1 MEEEI
6 HFHIEM
12 ETERLVREQRLTR
25 DEARRQAVIS
35 FGGVE
40 KHKETMREGRR
51 VPFLEDLLRDVHYAV
66 RSLRRSMGFT
76 SVAVLT
82 LALGIG
88 AGTAMFSVLNGVLL
102 HELPIKSQK
111 EVVVLWT
118 EASARASAHLP
129 VMYQDLSAFRE
140 QTSTFQSLAG
150 VGYYGAVEVVLLDAG
165 RPVTLAEAWVTGDFF
180 RLLGVSAVRGRLLAP
195 SDDVPG
201 APLAIVLSYGFW
213 QRYFAGSPRAVGH
226 AFEWSGKH
234 YTVVGVLPRG
244 FDYPKGTDF
253 WAPVLP
259 AFPATLEA
267 EAESSDIMFF
277 DLVGRL
283 RPGGTVQAATKDF
296 DAFLRSTD
304 ARRTPGERGTRAVVT
319 PLPELIVGDTRDA
332 LWIAAAA
339 VGLLLLVA
347 CVNVANLLLIQG
359 AARSQELAIRSALGA
374 GNRRLLRQLLTESA
388 VLALLGGLLGAMF
401 AFAAVKVLV
410 AFAPPELP
418 RREMIEVNAGVLLFA
433 LVTTAATALL
443 SGLLPAILATSGD
456 LSLWLRGGERT
467 GSSTRAIQRLR
478 HGLVIG
484 QVMLAVVVVVGAGLL
499 VRSLIALQNA
509 NMGFN
514 QERLLVLQ
522 TMLPPSLLLKR
533 PQQLAMQEE
542 MLARIRAMPGVVNAT
557 SLPSGPFS
565 GEGGWSATYT
575 AEGQTGGAQATNP
588 WVDFA
593 VVDPEY
599 FRTLEIPID
608 RGRAFGKQD
617 REDARRVAILSQ
629 TVARH
634 TWPGQDPVGKRIKIG
649 PHDSPGPWYT
659 VVGLVGETRYR
670 DLTQP
675 QPSLYLPLRQF
686 DGPLPMTLA
695 VRTRSDPGGM
705 IPQIRRA
712 LHQVH
717 PELMVVGGGSMRQ
730 LLAGP
735 LAPPRFRTMLLG
747 MFAAITMLLAAVGI
761 YGAMAAVVRQRTR
774 EIGIRLALGATANGV
789 RSLVLRQGIG
799 LALWGYVAGVAG
811 ALVGS
816 RVLRSMLFGIGPAD
830 PVTYLAVGGLM
841 LATAAL
847 ACYVPARRASRVD
860 PAIALRAE

>member
-12 ETERLVREQRLTR
+12 ETERLLREQRLTR
-25 DEARRQAVIS
+25 NEARRRAIVA

-40 KHKETMREGRR
+40 KHKEAMREGRH
-51 VPFLEDLLRDVHYAV
+51 VPFLEDLLRDAHYAV

-76 SVAVLT
+76 SIAVLT

-102 HELPIKSQK
+102 QDLPVKNQK
-111 EVVVLWT
+111 EVIVLWT
-118 EASARASAHLP
+118 EAPTRASAHMP
-129 VMYQDLSAFRE
+129 VMYEDLVAFRE
-140 QTSTFQSLAG
+140 QTRTLQSLAG
-150 VGYYGAVEVVLLDAG
+150 VSYYGAVERVLLDAG
-165 RPVTLAEAWVTGDFF
+165 RPVTLTEAWVTGEFF
-180 RLLGVSAVRGRLLAP
+180 RLLGVSAVRGRLLSP

-201 APLAIVLSYGFW
+201 APLAIVISYGFW
-213 QRYFAGSPRAVGH
+213 QRYFAGEPGAVGH
-226 AFEWSGKH
+226 AFEWSGKQ

-244 FDYPKGTDF
+244 FDYPKGTDL
-253 WAPVLP
+253 WTPVLP

-267 EAESSDIMFF
+267 EAEASDIMFF

-283 RPGGTVQAATKDF
+283 RPGTTAQAATRDF

-304 ARRTPGERGTRAVVT
+304 ARRTSGERGMKPVVT
-319 PLPELIVGDTRDA
+319 PLYELIIGDTRET

-339 VGLLLLVA
+339 VALLLLVA
-347 CVNVANLLLIQG
+347 CVNVANLLLIRG

-374 GNRRLLRQLLTESA
+374 GKRRLMRQLLTESA
-388 VLALLGGLLGAMF
+388 VLAFLGGVLGAIF

-418 RREMIEVNAGVLLFA
+418 RREMIEVNAGVLFFA
-433 LVTTAATALL
+433 LGTTAATALL
-443 SGLLPAILATSGD
+443 SGLLPAILSTSAD
-456 LSLWLRGGERT
+456 LSVWLRGGERT
-467 GSSTRAIQRLR
+467 GSSNRATVRLR

-499 VRSLIALQNA
+499 VRSLIALQNV

-514 QERLLVLQ
+514 KQRLLVLQ
-522 TMLPPSLLLKR
+522 TMLPPSLLLDR
-533 PQQLAMQEE
+533 PQQVALQEE
-542 MLARIRAMPGVVNAT
+542 MLARIRGISGVVNAT

-565 GEGGWSATYT
+565 GQGGWSATYT
-575 AEGQTGGAQATNP
+575 GEGQTVEAQATNP
-588 WVDFA
+588 LVDFA

-599 FRTLEIPID
+599 FRTLEIPIY

-617 REDARRVAILSQ
+617 REDAPSVAILSER
-629 TVARH
+629 VARH
-634 TWPGQDPVGKRIKIG
+634 TWPGEDPVGKRIKLG
-649 PHDSPGPWYT
+649 PHDNPGAWYT
-659 VVGLVGETRYR
+659 VIGLVGETRYR

-686 DGPLPMTLA
+686 GGPLPMSLA
-695 VRTRSDPGGM
+695 IRTRSDPGGM
-705 IPQIRRA
+705 VPSIRRA
-712 LHQVH
+712 MNQVH

-730 LLAGP
+730 LLASP

-774 EIGIRLALGATANGV
+774 EIGIRLALGATANEV
-789 RSLVLRQGIG
+789 RSLVLRQGMG
-799 LALWGYVAGVAG
+799 LALWGYVAGTAG
-811 ALVGS
+811 ALIGS
-816 RVLRSMLFGIGPAD
+816 RVLRSMLFGTGPAD
-830 PVTYLAVGGLM
+830 PVTFLAVGGLI
-841 LATAAL
+841 LASAAL
-847 ACYVPARRASRVD
+847 ASYVPARRASRVD